1 MEWIKCSDRMPE
13 EHLSM
18 FAQFKGTDQ
27 WRPAM
32 YEKASDDVR
41 VVEVFED
48 KTRRVFHSYT
58 IDGKWQIENK
68 WPKRII
74 THWMP
79 NPDLPDVQEDR
90 IS

>member
-13 EHLSM
+13 EHLSI

-27 WRPAM
+27 WHPAM

-48 KTRRVFHSYT
+48 KTRRVFHSRT
-58 IDGKWQIENK
+58 VDGKWQIEKK
-68 WPKRII
+68 WPERII

-79 NPDLPDVQEDR
+79 NPDLPET
-90 IS
+90 